1 MDIFLVRHGEAA
13 ASWGEDPDPGLSE
26 LGVQQA
32 AQVAELLL
40 LQLAPAGI
48 DIVSS
53 PLLRA
58 QETAMPLAQSLS
70 LPVSIDTSFREI
82 PAPVALAGRKQWL
95 QAFMKQQWQDQP
107 QTLLEW
113 RDTALSQIHSLKKPT
128 VIFTHFLVLN
138 AIIGDVLERSET
150 LVFWPD
156 NASVTQLKL
165 TAGALELVQL
175 GVQMD
180 TVIN

>member
-1 MDIFLVRHGEAA
+1 VDIFLVRHGEAA

-26 LGVQQA
+26 LGGQQA
-32 AQVAELLL
+32 AQAAALLL
-40 LQLAPAGI
+40 PQLARADI
-48 DIVSS
+48 DIISS

-58 QETAMPLAQSLS
+58 QETSVPLAESLS
-70 LPVSIDTSFREI
+70 LPVLIDTAFREI

-95 QAFMKQQWQDQP
+95 QAFMQQQWEEQP
-107 QTLLEW
+107 EALIEW
-113 RDTALSQIHSLKKPT
+113 RNTALSQIRSLKKPT

-138 AIIGDVLERSET
+138 AIIGDVLQRSET

-165 TAGALELVQL
+165 TGGTLELVEL
-175 GVQMD
+175 GVQME